1 MLLDNLFING
11 VKKMN
16 KTLLLAGVACLM
28 ATTANAGMMD
38 SYNNMKKDMT
48 PYIGVDYAYTNLDL
62 KGPAKHAKENF
73 NSAKINAGIDIGK
86 YMGLEAFYQF
96 GGSRK
101 AHLREDQGGGTK
113 KFKFNA
119 YGLDMYGY
127 MPLGCAQKFSLLGTA
142 GVAVYDTELKYNDK
156 VSKSRVGYRVGGGA
170 QYKVTDRMAARVV
183 GRYGYVGGKELNHV
197 AEVTAGVRYSF

>member
-1 MLLDNLFING
+1 
-11 VKKMN
+11 MN

-28 ATTANAGMMD
+28 ATTANANMMD
-38 SYNNMKKDMT
+38 SAKRMGHNLVKDMT
-48 PYIGVDYAYTNLDL
+48 PYIGADYAYTNLDL

-73 NSAKINAGIDIGK
+73 NSAKVNAGVDIGK
-86 YMGLEAFYQF
+86 HMGLEAFYQF

-119 YGLDMYGY
+119 YGLDLYGY
-127 MPLGCAQKFSLLGTA
+127 MPLGCAQKFSLIGTA
-142 GVAVYDTELKYNDK
+142 GVAVYDTELKYDTK
-156 VSKSRVGYRVGGGA
+156 ESKSRVGYRVGGGA
-170 QYKVTDRMAARVV
+170 LYKVTDRMAARVV